1 MTAIR
6 TALLAALG
14 LTIGQAALTA
24 DGPTKRTPREALQP
38 LNDLIGTWRG
48 TGEPAGT
55 LAERQR
61 GFWEEKLTWGWQ
73 FKGKDAWLS
82 VTFVKGK
89 HFESG
94 ELRYLPDKDLFQLTL
109 RTPSKETQTFT
120 GRLKERILTLDRED
134 EKTKE
139 GQRLVITMLHFERHL
154 YRVDVKPEGKGFFR
168 KAYGVG
174 ATRDGVKFAQG
185 DGRPECVVSGGL
197 GTTPVTYMGQTYYV
211 CCSGCRDEFNA
222 DPAKY
227 VKEYLARKA
236 KKGK

>member
-6 TALLAALG
+6 TALLGVLV
-14 LTIGQAALTA
+14 LVVGQAALTA

-38 LNDLIGTWRG
+38 LNDLIGSWRG
-48 TGEPAGT
+48 TGTPAGT
-55 LAERQR
+55 REEQQR
-61 GFWEEKLTWGWQ
+61 GFWIETVTWGWH
-73 FKGKDAWLS
+73 FKGEDAWLS
-82 VTFVKGK
+82 VGFAKGK

-94 ELRYLPDKDLFQLTL
+94 ELRYLADKDLYQLTL
-109 RTPSKETQTFT
+109 RTPAKESQTFS
-120 GRLKERILTLDRED
+120 GRLKERVLTLERRD
-134 EKTKE
+134 EKKNE
-139 GQRLVITMLHFERHL
+139 AQRLVFTLLHPERHL
-154 YRVDVKPEGKGFFR
+154 YRLDVKPQGKGIFS
-168 KAYGVG
+168 KAFSVG
-174 ATRDGVKFAQG
+174 ATREGVEFAKG

-227 VKEYLARKA
+227 VKEYLAKKA